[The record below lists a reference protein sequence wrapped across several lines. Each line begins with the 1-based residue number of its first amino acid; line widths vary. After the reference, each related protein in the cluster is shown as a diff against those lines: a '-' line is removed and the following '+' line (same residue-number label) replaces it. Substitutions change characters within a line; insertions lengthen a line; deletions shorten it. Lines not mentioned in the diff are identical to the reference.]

1 MADSMGFLRFEG
13 THVVRETDKALLVS
27 IQTVEYWLP
36 RGPVRHGFG
45 YVEMPF
51 WLAERKGL
59 IGPESPDHRNM
70 ERDLESELLAVV
82 KKYGLCNTMEALGKI
97 AGRAKRARR

>member
-1 MADSMGFLRFEG
+1 MGVLRFEG
-13 THVVRETDKALLVS
+13 THVVRETDRALL
-27 IQTVEYWLP
+27 INIRNTEYWLP
-36 RGPVRHGFG
+36 RAPVQFGFG

-59 IGPESPDHRNM
+59 VGSGAETRQAS
-70 ERDLESELLAVV
+70 DLASQLLAIV